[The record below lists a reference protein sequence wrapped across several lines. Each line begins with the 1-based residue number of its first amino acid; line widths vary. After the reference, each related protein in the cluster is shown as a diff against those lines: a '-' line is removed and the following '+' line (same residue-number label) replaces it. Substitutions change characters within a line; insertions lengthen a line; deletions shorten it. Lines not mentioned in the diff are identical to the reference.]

1 MPKVKRMGIF
11 NIEFTV
17 QRGELEYLRTDCGD
31 SDETNEIRARD
42 LIEKTA
48 RSINRLC
55 KNLNQ
60 STMCVPCRGNYRGKD
75 ISI

>member
-1 MPKVKRMGIF
+1 MKEMPKVKRMGIF

-42 LIEKTA
+42 LIEKRRGALTA
-48 RSINRLC
+48 YAKI
-55 KNLNQ
+55 
-60 STMCVPCRGNYRGKD
+60 
-75 ISI
+75 